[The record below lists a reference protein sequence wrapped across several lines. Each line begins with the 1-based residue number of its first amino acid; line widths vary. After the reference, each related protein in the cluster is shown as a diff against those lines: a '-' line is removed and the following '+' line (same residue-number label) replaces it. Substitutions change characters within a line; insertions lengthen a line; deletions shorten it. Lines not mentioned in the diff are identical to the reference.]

1 MKLRFDLVE
10 KITPEML
17 MESVLANNHR
27 YKAEPLLSKTGT
39 GSLSPAS
46 TEDRAIEEKLSTE
59 ITRKLM
65 SASDND
71 GLDFLLECHRS
82 APFPFFNG
90 NTFGEIARRVIDAIF
105 IEFPPGRRREAASL
119 GAHYV
124 AGVLD
129 RQSMDEGLSALAEL
143 ADFKPGDRVETLR
156 GSARGVV
163 LRLQPDG
170 RIVWQPDGTPSQLVA
185 LPESL
190 LRERKGV

>member
-46 TEDRAIEEKLSTE
+46 TADRAIEEKLSTE

-71 GLDFLLECHRS
+71 GTS
-82 APFPFFNG
+82 A
-90 NTFGEIARRVIDAIF
+90 
-105 IEFPPGRRREAASL
+105 GR
-119 GAHYV
+119 
-124 AGVLD
+124 
-129 RQSMDEGLSALAEL
+129 
-143 ADFKPGDRVETLR
+143 
-156 GSARGVV
+156 
-163 LRLQPDG
+163 
-170 RIVWQPDGTPSQLVA
+170 
-185 LPESL
+185 ES
-190 LRERKGV
+190 